1 MEMKI
6 LFSTVSQWLN
16 QGEDVALATIIAGSG
31 STPRGAGAR
40 LAMTAGGSFT
50 GTIGGGAL
58 EYRVQQMA
66 LDALKNKKS
75 ASKTFALR
83 PGDRDDLGMICGGD
97 VTVYIQYVSALDEQA
112 RKLFA
117 YGEGQFSQNTDT
129 WLVTDITSEAGWRMG
144 ICTGDICVGDI
155 EPSAIQEKSLFA
167 NRGVLVEIS
176 GRRYFSEP
184 LARAGKVFVFGGGH
198 ISQELV
204 PLLSHLGFA
213 CVLFDDLPKF
223 ANKELFPQAD
233 SVITGDFN
241 DISAYINITEKD
253 YVVIMT
259 RGHSSDF
266 AVQSQALA
274 LKPLYIG
281 AIGSKKKIEGISERL
296 LEQGFSKNEIDRVHS
311 PIGIAIKANTPAE
324 IAVSI
329 AAELIMV
336 RATTEPV

>member
-1 MEMKI
+1 MKKMMAVI
-6 LFSTVSQWLN
+6 SDWLN
-16 QGEDVALATIIAGSG
+16 QGEDVVLATIIADSG

-40 LAMTAGGSFT
+40 MALTGSGSFT

-58 EYRVQQMA
+58 EYRIQQMA

-75 ASKTFALR
+75 GSKTFALR
-83 PGDRDDLGMICGGD
+83 PDDRDNLGMICGGD
-97 VTVYIQYVSALDEQA
+97 VTVFIQFVSALDESA
-112 RKLFA
+112 RELFA
-117 YGEGQFSQNTDT
+117 HGASLFSKNTDT

-144 ICTGDICVGDI
+144 ICTGDSCVGGI
-155 EPSAIQEKSLFA
+155 EPSLVREKSLFS

-184 LARAGKVFVFGGGH
+184 LTRAGRVIVFGGGH